1 MLKVDVTVIGS
12 GFSGSILAWVL
23 ASRGLSVVLVD
34 RAKHPRFAIG
44 ESSTP
49 IADSIL
55 RQLAEDYQIPVLHEL
70 SCWGSWQ
77 ESHPDL
83 PCGRKRGFSYL
94 LHEKGKAFGED
105 AVGQKSLLVAASPTD
120 FQSDTH
126 WHRASFDTFLWRNAI
141 QAGARDLTGY
151 EVSGI
156 DLRSRTHRI
165 IHCQR
170 SSQINDEV
178 DAVSIA
184 SDWVV
189 DASGSSSVFSQLL
202 RVEDWTDQLK
212 TKTHSTFAHYRGV
225 KSWEEVISE
234 PQRLDFKNPFS
245 ADDAAQHHL
254 LNDGWMWMLR
264 FNHGVTSVG
273 YTTAM
278 QNDLPSMESL
288 RSDYP

>member
-126 WHRASFDTFLWRNAI
+126 WHRASNQPGDN
-141 QAGARDLTGY
+141 
-151 EVSGI
+151 
-156 DLRSRTHRI
+156 
-165 IHCQR
+165 
-170 SSQINDEV
+170 
-178 DAVSIA
+178 
-184 SDWVV
+184 
-189 DASGSSSVFSQLL
+189 
-202 RVEDWTDQLK
+202 
-212 TKTHSTFAHYRGV
+212 
-225 KSWEEVISE
+225 
-234 PQRLDFKNPFS
+234 
-245 ADDAAQHHL
+245 
-254 LNDGWMWMLR
+254 
-264 FNHGVTSVG
+264 
-273 YTTAM
+273 
-278 QNDLPSMESL
+278 
-288 RSDYP
+288 